1 MDPVDELVGRSSG
14 IVELRRQVQLLL
26 SREGPRRRLP
36 PVMITGEPGTGK
48 SLLARILHRA
58 SSRSAAEFIELNAA
72 NPEQAPRGGT
82 LFLDQVD
89 RLPLPVQ
96 AKLLHVLDD
105 GRDVCVISA
114 TSEDLRALI
123 QAGRFREDLYHRL
136 AVVELPLP
144 ALRER
149 GDDIDLLATHA
160 LARACANQSGRPKE
174 LSPEARAALRAHR
187 WPGNVSELNAV
198 IGRAVLACPTAVIPA
213 AALGLDPQ
221 VERRRLDDALAQT
234 GWNISRTAARL
245 GITRNT
251 VRARIARYGLRGTD
265 ARSRPSIAVL
275 PFRVEGED
283 ATTSY
288 FGDGIVEDIVGALA
302 TLGELFVISR
312 SSTLGYRDASVDVR
326 MVGRD
331 VGVS

>member
-1 MDPVDELVGRSSG
+1 M
-14 IVELRRQVQLLL
+14 
-26 SREGPRRRLP
+26 
-36 PVMITGEPGTGK
+36 
-48 SLLARILHRA
+48 
-58 SSRSAAEFIELNAA
+58 
-72 NPEQAPRGGT
+72 
-82 LFLDQVD
+82 
-89 RLPLPVQ
+89 
-96 AKLLHVLDD
+96 
-105 GRDVCVISA
+105 
-114 TSEDLRALI
+114 
-123 QAGRFREDLYHRL
+123 
-136 AVVELPLP
+136 
-144 ALRER
+144 
-149 GDDIDLLATHA
+149 
-160 LARACANQSGRPKE
+160 
-174 LSPEARAALRAHR
+174 
-187 WPGNVSELNAV
+187 
-198 IGRAVLACPTAVIPA
+198 LACPTAVIPA